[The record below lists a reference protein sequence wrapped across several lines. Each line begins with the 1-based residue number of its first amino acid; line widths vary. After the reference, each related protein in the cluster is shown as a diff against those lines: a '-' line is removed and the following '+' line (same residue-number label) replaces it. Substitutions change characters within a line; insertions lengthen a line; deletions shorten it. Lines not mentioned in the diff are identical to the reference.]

1 MKQEGIKLIADKGKV
16 LYCTFLE
23 SVYGKEV
30 SLGNIYY
37 DKNGILLKEPYLLE
51 MKDFEEINE
60 GDAELYNNIIKPL
73 IFNASYAD
81 IKTAII
87 KLKYSNDDQIALML
101 NYQDDPEKYYEAY
114 NEMQNWRD
122 KASKLAKKYCI
133 N

>member
-23 SVYGKEV
+23 SIFGKEV

-51 MKDFEEINE
+51 MKDFKEIDE
-60 GDAELYNNIIKPL
+60 SDIELCENIKP
-73 IFNASYAD
+73 FNASYTD
-81 IKTAII
+81 IKTTII
-87 KLKYSNDDQIALML
+87 KLKYSNDDQIALIL
-101 NYQDDPEKYYEAY
+101 NYQDNPEKYYEAY

-122 KASKLAKKYCI
+122 KASELAKKYCI